1 MCQGIQLGGSR
12 QIRRDAMTQSIEP
25 NHENETKFQA
35 PPLGLEAG
43 LVHLV
48 EYDDRWPA
56 LSCRP
61 EARHGHALCSRS

>member
-1 MCQGIQLGGSR
+1 
-12 QIRRDAMTQSIEP
+12 MTQSIEP